1 MPSQPDA
8 FLSYTRTDDEYL
20 GGAITSLRRL
30 LELGVKVVTGRKDF
44 SIFQDIDGIEFG
56 QQWQKRLDQAIANT
70 RFLIPIITP
79 LFFSSP
85 ACRDELSK
93 FITHEKNQGRDDLIL
108 PIYLVTVPELER
120 SDSKD
125 SLAISISKRERYDLR
140 AKANLRIKSPQMR
153 ATITE
158 LSNKIATALRRE
170 PSAARHDARAT
181 TADDERAELLA
192 IQNAAELD
200 EPSTKSKKKR
210 KILWV
215 DDRPNNNIF
224 ERRAMQPYGVE
235 FELAK
240 STGEALAMIGKKK
253 FDAIISDMGRP
264 PDMEA
269 GYTLLDVL
277 RKSGNL
283 TPYFIYAGSD
293 SAQHLRL
300 ALSKGAQ
307 GSTNLPNKLIAGVL
321 ESLDT

>member
-1 MPSQPDA
+1 
-8 FLSYTRTDDEYL
+8 
-20 GGAITSLRRL
+20 
-30 LELGVKVVTGRKDF
+30 
-44 SIFQDIDGIEFG
+44 
-56 QQWQKRLDQAIANT
+56 
-70 RFLIPIITP
+70 LIPIITP
-79 LFFSSP
+79 LFFSSN
-85 ACRDELSK
+85 ACRDELGK
-93 FITHEKNQGRDDLIL
+93 FIAHEKAQGRDDLIL
-108 PIYLVTVPELER
+108 PVYLVTVPELER

-153 ATITE
+153 AAIAE
-158 LSNKIATALRRE
+158 LSNKIASALRRE
-170 PSAARHDARAT
+170 PPTVQHDAGAST
-181 TADDERAELLA
+181 SVNERAKLLA
-192 IQNAAELD
+192 LQSAAELD
-200 EPSTKSKKKR
+200 EPAEKSKKKR
-210 KILWV
+210 RILWV
-215 DDRPNNNIF
+215 DDRPNNNVF

-240 STGEALAMIGKKK
+240 STGEALAMLGKKR

-283 TPYFIYAGSD
+283 IPFFIYAGSD

-307 GSTNLPNKLIAGVL
+307 GSTNLPNKLIASVL
-321 ESLDT
+321 ESLET